1 MTANKPFVFDK
12 EKGVIN
18 ELSDGGRIKSTYYS
32 VEEVVDKL
40 NEEYGLEQHF
50 ARKCGKLSEL
60 LKEVVKPTANVGG
73 DVYLSLDE
81 NQKCKYEHTIICN
94 DCEYFSD
101 YFLDCRLMFEDYQ
114 YRKALELGLVKK

>member
-40 NEEYGLEQHF
+40 NEVFGLEQHF
-50 ARKCGKLSEL
+50 AKKYGKLSKL
-60 LKEVVKPTANVGG
+60 LEEVVKPSANDDG

-81 NQKCKYEHTIICN
+81 NKKCKYQHTVVCN
-94 DCEYFSD
+94 DCKYFSD
-101 YFLDCRLMFEDYQ
+101 YLLDCRLMFED
-114 YRKALELGLVKK
+114 